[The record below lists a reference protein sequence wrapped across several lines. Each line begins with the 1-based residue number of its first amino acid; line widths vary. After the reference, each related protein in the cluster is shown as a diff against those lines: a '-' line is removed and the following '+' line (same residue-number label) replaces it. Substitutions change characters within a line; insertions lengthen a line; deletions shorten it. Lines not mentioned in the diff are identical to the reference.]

1 MDAPVVV
8 LPRADYTRSRQR
20 WLEERR
26 RGIGGSDAAAVM
38 GLSPWASPLSLW
50 VDKTR
55 EVDDDGQSEEME
67 WGTALEH
74 VIARRG
80 AARHGLRIGPC
91 PGILAHPDRMWQRV
105 TVDRYALDADRR
117 PYGLV
122 EVKNVSGWKDADWA
136 DTGPPPTHVVLQVQH
151 GLDVTGFDVGY
162 LLALIGGNRLRYW
175 EIPRDT
181 ELIEGLRE
189 QEAAFWRLVTDR
201 VPPAAIGHDADFD
214 ALALLHP
221 DATEEAVTVDVA
233 TACRL
238 DKRAKLKALIKGAEA
253 EVAAIDTLVLQ
264 AIGDARTALHP
275 TAVDR
280 KGKPRRVASV
290 VRRTWTGIDQTALFE
305 QHPDVFDQVTVT
317 RPCKPYLTTPRVTK
331 EPTSDATP

>member
-1 MDAPVVV
+1 
-8 LPRADYTRSRQR
+8 
-20 WLEERR
+20 LEERR

-55 EVDDDGQSEEME
+55 DVGGDEQSEAME

-105 TVDRYALDADRR
+105 TVDRYALNRQR
-117 PYGLV
+117 NPYGLV
-122 EVKNVSGWKDADWA
+122 EVKNVTGWKDADWA
-136 DTGPPPTHVVLQVQH
+136 DDGPPPTHVVLQVQH
-151 GLDVTGFDVGY
+151 GLDVTGFDVGF
-162 LLALIGGNRLRYW
+162 LLALVGGNRLRYW
-175 EIPRDT
+175 EIPRDD

-189 QEAAFWRLVTDR
+189 QEAAFWRLVTDG

-221 DATEEAVTVDVA
+221 DATEEAVTVDAA
-233 TACRL
+233 TARRL
-238 DKRAKLKALIKGAEA
+238 DQRAELKRLIADMDA
-253 EVAAIDTLVLQ
+253 EVKAIDAQVLQ
-264 AIGDARTALHP
+264 AVGDARTALHP
-275 TAVDR
+275 TAVDHR
-280 KGKPRRVASV
+280 GKPRRVASV

-305 QHPDVFDQVTVT
+305 QHPAVYDQVTVT
-317 RPCKPYLTTPRVTK
+317 RPCKPYITVPRAPK
-331 EPTSDATP
+331 EPRTDATP